1 MGDHNGQ
8 RDLLACVQPEDAN
21 LYRRP
26 PERQRALNVC
36 GHQVGGWGWGHT
48 QQRALP
54 ERSQGGGRGTPR
66 PRSALPPARIQEL
79 EEGGVPLPSSAR
91 YPRTA
96 RG

>member
-36 GHQVGGWGWGHT
+36 VHQ
-48 QQRALP
+48 
-54 ERSQGGGRGTPR
+54 GGRG
-66 PRSALPPARIQEL
+66 
-79 EEGGVPLPSSAR
+79 GGGTPSSVRFLSA
-91 YPRTA
+91 A
-96 RG
+96 RGGEGDTPTTQRAPPSAHTGVGGRGGTPT